1 MKKIIAVV
9 ISLVLLLSF
18 SGCTSEDNI
27 VKEDH
32 IVKYDSKEISIE
44 ELKNDYPEFFN
55 LSTDGGLTV
64 YIWQMSENNYR
75 CYLTNTHID
84 AASDE
89 SFAFEKGATME
100 EMRAILF
107 TYDIDRK
114 DITIRTE
121 VNLLSSYYYKIDDEY
136 QARVKELF
144 WNDSWRIWSNK
155 RWRIWSD

>member
-1 MKKIIAVV
+1 MKKKIAIV
-9 ISLVLLLSF
+9 ISLVLFLSF
-18 SGCTSEDNI
+18 SGCTSKDN
-27 VKEDH
+27 

-44 ELKNDYPEFFN
+44 ELKNNYPEFFN

-84 AASDE
+84 ATSDE

-100 EMRAILF
+100 EMRAILS

-136 QARVKELF
+136 RARVKELF
-144 WNDSWRIWSNK
+144 WNDSDNNATFPLENK
-155 RWRIWSD
+155 Y